1 MGSERSAMESRL
13 RSKLWCEPVVWF
25 VSLVVLALGIGI
37 TFGVHAQTPIAP
49 VISLVTLTPV
59 LDVFHGVLSQN
70 TYILTKQP
78 AGNVMVFL
86 NGLLQVAPDDYT
98 LNGTTLT
105 FAVTVDTPIV
115 QILYW
120 AQ

>member
-1 MGSERSAMESRL
+1 MESRL
-13 RSKLWCEPVVWF
+13 QSRLWFSAVVLF
-25 VSLVVLALGIGI
+25 VFLVVPALCIGI
-37 TFGVHAQTPIAP
+37 IFSVHAQAPIAP
-49 VISLVTLTPV
+49 VVSLVTLTPV
-59 LDVFHGVLSQN
+59 LDVFHGILSQN

-78 AGNVMVFL
+78 TGNVMVFL

-98 LNGTTLT
+98 LTGTILT

-115 QILYW
+115 QVLYW

>member
-1 MGSERSAMESRL
+1 MESRL
-13 RSKLWCEPVVWF
+13 RSRLWFEPVVWF
-25 VSLVVLALGIGI
+25 VSLVVLALGIGA
-37 TFGVHAQTPIAP
+37 TLGVHAQTSTAP

-59 LDVFHGVLSQN
+59 VDVLRGVIGQN
-70 TYILTKQP
+70 TYTLTKNP
-78 AGNVMVFL
+78 VGNVMVFL

-98 LNGTTLT
+98 LTGTTLT

-115 QILYW
+115 QVLYW